1 MSRLYVVEGASESLF
16 SGLATR
22 RGRKLHLAPT
32 KKSNVWEYCTNGDL
46 QWENIDK
53 VNRTLCNLLNYG
65 EKTGY
70 EQNEVQADC
79 KNCLMLAKS
88 QSTKQER

>member
-1 MSRLYVVEGASESLF
+1 MSKLYVVEGASESLF

-22 RGRKLHLAPT
+22 RGRKLHLATT
-32 KKSNVWEYCTNGDL
+32 KKSNVWKYCTNGSL

-70 EQNEVQADC
+70 EQDEVQADC
-79 KNCLMLAKS
+79 KNCLNLAQTRKD
-88 QSTKQER
+88 K